1 MREISLHIMDIA
13 ENGITA
19 GANCINIRVV
29 ESRTKNFLEILIK
42 DNGKG
47 IPEDMIENVTDP
59 FVSSRTTRRV
69 GLGLSLLKAAAIRCR
84 GSFSVDSSPGLGT
97 STRATFQHDH
107 IDRAPL
113 GDMAATL
120 STMIAGNHEVDFV
133 YRHFIDENEFL
144 LDTREI
150 KNELEDVPITDP
162 SVIQYL
168 DKSIK
173 KALASLEP
181 QGLKRSPK

>member
-1 MREISLHIMDIA
+1 M
-13 ENGITA
+13 
-19 GANCINIRVV
+19 
-29 ESRTKNFLEILIK
+29 
-42 DNGKG
+42 
-47 IPEDMIENVTDP
+47 
-59 FVSSRTTRRV
+59 
-69 GLGLSLLKAAAIRCR
+69 
-84 GSFSVDSSPGLGT
+84 DSSPGLGT
-97 STRATFQHDH
+97 NTRATFQHDH

-173 KALASLEP
+173 KALADLEA
-181 QGLKRSPK
+181 QELKRRPK